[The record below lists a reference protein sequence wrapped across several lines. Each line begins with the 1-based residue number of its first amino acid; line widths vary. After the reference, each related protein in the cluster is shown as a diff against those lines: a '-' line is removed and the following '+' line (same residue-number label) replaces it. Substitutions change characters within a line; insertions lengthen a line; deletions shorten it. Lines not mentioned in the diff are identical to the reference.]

1 MALCVGACRTPLVKR
16 SLAPCLQLGSV
27 WGRSQTAPAVGGFM
41 YSRFLQSPG
50 TLAIRG
56 IVALLFGILALLLPA
71 SAFLAL
77 VIAFGAFAFVDGVFA
92 LAAAINNSDRDGRW
106 WLALEGIA
114 GIIAGIVTFVW
125 PGLTAVALIA
135 LVAAWAL
142 VTGIMKIV
150 LAIRLRKEIRGEWLL
165 ALSGVASILLAA
177 LMMLAPVPATLGLVW
192 ALGIYAIVLGG
203 LLIALAVRVR
213 HWERSSGEPLRRAA

>member
-1 MALCVGACRTPLVKR
+1 
-16 SLAPCLQLGSV
+16 
-27 WGRSQTAPAVGGFM
+27 M

-92 LAAAINNSDRDGRW
+92 LAAAINNSDRDGRG

-150 LAIRLRKEIRGEWLL
+150 LAIRLR
-165 ALSGVASILLAA
+165 
-177 LMMLAPVPATLGLVW
+177 
-192 ALGIYAIVLGG
+192 
-203 LLIALAVRVR
+203 
-213 HWERSSGEPLRRAA
+213 

>member
-1 MALCVGACRTPLVKR
+1 
-16 SLAPCLQLGSV
+16 
-27 WGRSQTAPAVGGFM
+27 M

-77 VIAFGAFAFVDGVFA
+77 VIAFGA
-92 LAAAINNSDRDGRW
+92 LAAAINNSDRDGRG

-150 LAIRLRKEIRGEWLL
+150 LAIRLRKEIRGERLL

>member
-1 MALCVGACRTPLVKR
+1 
-16 SLAPCLQLGSV
+16 
-27 WGRSQTAPAVGGFM
+27 M
-41 YSRFLQSPG
+41 YSSVLQSSG

-56 IVALLFGILALLLPA
+56 ILALLFGVLALLLPA
-71 SAFLAL
+71 SAFLGL
-77 VIAFGAFAFVDGVFA
+77 VIAFGAYALVDGVFA
-92 LAAAINNSDRDGRW
+92 LAAAITRRDRDGRG

-114 GIIAGIVTFVW
+114 GIITGIITFVW
-125 PGLTAVALIA
+125 PGITAVALIA

-142 VTGIMKIV
+142 VTGVMKIV

-177 LMMLAPVPATLGLVW
+177 LMMMSPGPATLGLVW

-203 LLIALAVRVR
+203 LLIALSVRVR

>member
-1 MALCVGACRTPLVKR
+1 
-16 SLAPCLQLGSV
+16 
-27 WGRSQTAPAVGGFM
+27 M
-41 YSRFLQSPG
+41 YSSVVQSPG

-56 IVALLFGILALLLPA
+56 IVALLFGIVALLLPA

-77 VIAFGAFAFVDGVFA
+77 VIAFGAFALVDGVFA
-92 LAAAINNSDRDGRW
+92 LAAAITRRDRDGRG

-114 GIIAGIVTFVW
+114 GIIAGILTFVW
-125 PGLTAVALIA
+125 PGITAVALIA

-150 LAIRLRKEIRGEWLL
+150 LAIRLRKEIRDEWLL

-177 LMMLAPVPATLGLVW
+177 LMMLAPLPATLGLVW
-192 ALGIYAIVLGG
+192 ALGIFAIVLGG

-213 HWERSSGEPLRRAA
+213 HWERSSGEEPLRRAA